1 MINLVT
7 GEFVLHEEDIFYD
20 GPIPFRWT
28 RNIFSFVER
37 EDTYHKHWH
46 FNYDQYVEID
56 EALDSFFWQN
66 DNGNILEMPYLSLGD
81 EAVLNEDKIIYRH
94 TKDGIEI
101 EDYNA
106 NLTYHY
112 KEKVSLFSSTT
123 RRRFLLSKI
132 SRLRFEIVFSYNRE
146 GKLEKII
153 DSTQRE
159 FFVTYYANGLLKS
172 VFTFN
177 HYYNKEK
184 DLVRYKYSEDKKL
197 LKAIDSIGQETQYGY
212 DGALLIE
219 KINANGAKQFW
230 KYEEK
235 SEDPKCIER
244 GYDTKILNE
253 KFTFAKGKTIVT
265 DALGAKTVHTI
276 SGGQIIQTTDALGN
290 SESWEFNIDNEIIR
304 YTDKM
309 GLHTYYGYDDYGNQ
323 TSIRLPNGA
332 TSQFI
337 YENNRLTMAKNPND
351 AVWIWEYD
359 ERGLLTSKI
368 GPDGDVSN
376 FKYKDDLLI
385 KIVES
390 NGSEIDLSYDK
401 RGRVEKMTME
411 NGREVAWKYNKNGQV
426 EQVAGSKIK
435 SFFQYDDLGRVKT
448 VDTEDGNHV
457 DFEYDAMD
465 NIVKAKDKYHDVA
478 FSYSPTGRMLS
489 RSENNTEIQFL
500 YDKNDQLLSIT
511 NEHKNIYHFKRDE
524 LGNLIEE
531 SGYDGLK
538 REYRRNAGGNVEK
551 VITPDHKI
559 TNYSYDT
566 LGNISK
572 IIHDDKSEELFTY
585 DKNGLLIEAANIH
598 GNVRLE
604 RDALG
609 RVLKEYQ
616 NDICI
621 ESTYDRQG
629 QRTNITSSLG
639 ANIEVTRDKQGDIVH
654 TSATQQESKWEVG
667 YLRNELGLE
676 LERTLPGGLRSQWLY
691 DSSGRPKRHSVS
703 VHEKMSIKKSYHWD
717 VNNRL
722 TAIIDELQNKEVLF
736 HHDAFGNLAYGTYDR
751 FKQIYK
757 LPDEVGNLFKTP
769 EKKDRKYG
777 EAGQLL
783 KDEKFKYKYDAIGN
797 LIEKSNLFEK
807 WKYHWNQKGMLGEV
821 VRPDGAK
828 VSFTY
833 DALGRRLTKTFG
845 EETTYFVWNGDVPI
859 HQWTCKTEE
868 TTRSIN
874 ENGELQQEIPKD
886 LITWVFE
893 EGTFVPIAKLQ
904 NEQSYSIITDYLGTP
919 TAAYDKNGQK
929 VWSCE
934 LDIYGKVRSIEGK
947 RSFIPFRYQGQY
959 HDHETGL
966 YYNRFRYYCT
976 DIGTFISQDPI
987 GLAGGMPNMYSYVS
1001 DVGAYLD
1008 PLGLFET
1015 LTIVR
1020 VFTENSQTGVH
1031 YYAYFT
1037 NSKGKS
1043 MFTHLSGDDLGTKIV
1058 TKENTMVN
1066 LDEIADENKR
1076 VIRVNKKGKN
1086 KKKMIENAIKSIVE
1100 SGQFNQKVWD
1110 MDAGIDCFRYLQ
1122 RLIEKINP
1130 SVHVH
1135 GDDFYNRFDKL
1146 PNQCK

>member
-1 MINLVT
+1 M
-7 GEFVLHEEDIFYD
+7 
-20 GPIPFRWT
+20 
-28 RNIFSFVER
+28 
-37 EDTYHKHWH
+37 
-46 FNYDQYVEID
+46 
-56 EALDSFFWQN
+56 
-66 DNGNILEMPYLSLGD
+66 
-81 EAVLNEDKIIYRH
+81 
-94 TKDGIEI
+94 
-101 EDYNA
+101 
-106 NLTYHY
+106 
-112 KEKVSLFSSTT
+112 
-123 RRRFLLSKI
+123 
-132 SRLRFEIVFSYNRE
+132 
-146 GKLEKII
+146 
-153 DSTQRE
+153 
-159 FFVTYYANGLLKS
+159 
-172 VFTFN
+172 
-177 HYYNKEK
+177 
-184 DLVRYKYSEDKKL
+184 
-197 LKAIDSIGQETQYGY
+197 
-212 DGALLIE
+212 
-219 KINANGAKQFW
+219 
-230 KYEEK
+230 
-235 SEDPKCIER
+235 
-244 GYDTKILNE
+244 
-253 KFTFAKGKTIVT
+253 
-265 DALGAKTVHTI
+265 
-276 SGGQIIQTTDALGN
+276 
-290 SESWEFNIDNEIIR
+290 
-304 YTDKM
+304 
-309 GLHTYYGYDDYGNQ
+309 
-323 TSIRLPNGA
+323 
-332 TSQFI
+332 
-337 YENNRLTMAKNPND
+337 
-351 AVWIWEYD
+351 
-359 ERGLLTSKI
+359 
-368 GPDGDVSN
+368 
-376 FKYKDDLLI
+376 
-385 KIVES
+385 ES

-426 EQVAGSKIK
+426 EQVADSKIK

-478 FSYSPTGRMLS
+478 FSYSPTGRILS

-559 TNYSYDT
+559 TNYTYDT

-572 IIHDDKSEELFTY
+572 IIHDDKSEELFT
-585 DKNGLLIEAANIH
+585 
-598 GNVRLE
+598 
-604 RDALG
+604 
-609 RVLKEYQ
+609 
-616 NDICI
+616 
-621 ESTYDRQG
+621 
-629 QRTNITSSLG
+629 
-639 ANIEVTRDKQGDIVH
+639 
-654 TSATQQESKWEVG
+654 
-667 YLRNELGLE
+667 
-676 LERTLPGGLRSQWLY
+676 
-691 DSSGRPKRHSVS
+691 
-703 VHEKMSIKKSYHWD
+703 
-717 VNNRL
+717 
-722 TAIIDELQNKEVLF
+722 
-736 HHDAFGNLAYGTYDR
+736 
-751 FKQIYK
+751 
-757 LPDEVGNLFKTP
+757 
-769 EKKDRKYG
+769 
-777 EAGQLL
+777 
-783 KDEKFKYKYDAIGN
+783 
-797 LIEKSNLFEK
+797 
-807 WKYHWNQKGMLGEV
+807 
-821 VRPDGAK
+821 
-828 VSFTY
+828 
-833 DALGRRLTKTFG
+833 
-845 EETTYFVWNGDVPI
+845 
-859 HQWTCKTEE
+859 
-868 TTRSIN
+868 
-874 ENGELQQEIPKD
+874 
-886 LITWVFE
+886 
-893 EGTFVPIAKLQ
+893 
-904 NEQSYSIITDYLGTP
+904 
-919 TAAYDKNGQK
+919 YDKNGQK

-987 GLAGGMPNMYSYVS
+987 GLAGGMPNMYSYVH

-1066 LDEIADENKR
+1066 LDDIADENKR